1 MSEPCPALTHT
12 RIGFSLPAMETPLN
26 SDSHGKLVGG
36 MIPGSGAPAFS
47 LSDVSEARVPVLLAA
62 PHGGRAYTQSLDG
75 KMHNPGLAKLRLEDR
90 LIDQLAIAVARQA
103 GAASLVAHAPRAMLD
118 LNRASD
124 DIDWSMIDGSR
135 PDGRVHSSAN
145 RRARSGLGLVPRRV
159 SGVGEIWRAPL
170 SQDDVAA
177 RIAGIH
183 EPYHR
188 ALSRALGD
196 IRRIWGVAL
205 LIDLHSMPPLR
216 ARHPGER
223 ATEFVVGD
231 RFGVSCEDAVSG
243 RALHFFGQH
252 DRGVAHNRPYAGGYV
267 LDRHGRPRL
276 DIQALQLEVCR
287 SLYLDARFESASARM
302 PAVARLLA
310 ELVRALADEILP
322 ERREEDLPLAAE

>member
-1 MSEPCPALTHT
+1 M
-12 RIGFSLPAMETPLN
+12 N
-26 SDSHGKLVGG
+26 SDSLKKIDGG
-36 MIPGSGAPAFS
+36 MVPGSGAPAFS
-47 LSDVSEARVPVLLAA
+47 LCGVAEARVPVLVAA
-62 PHGGRAYTQSLDG
+62 PHGGRAYPQSIDAN
-75 KMHNPGLAKLRLEDR
+75 MHNPGLAKLRLEDR
-90 LIDQLAIAVARQA
+90 LIDGLAIAVARQS

-118 LNRASD
+118 LNRAPD
-124 DIDWSMIDGSR
+124 DIDWSMIGDSK
-135 PDGRVHSSAN
+135 PDGHVHSSAN

-159 SGVGEIWRAPL
+159 SGVGEIWRGPL
-170 SQDDVAA
+170 SRDDLAA
-177 RIAGIH
+177 RIAGVH
-183 EPYHR
+183 DPYHR

-216 ARHPGER
+216 ARHPGEKT
-223 ATEFVVGD
+223 TEFVIGD

-243 RALHFFGQH
+243 RALHFLGRH

-267 LDRHGRPRL
+267 LDRHGKPAL
-276 DIQALQLEVCR
+276 GIQALQLEVCR

-322 ERREEDLPLAAE
+322 GRREQGLPLAAE